1 MTIRQD
7 KSKPIGTNDK
17 SWHRLQITKFVEANP
32 QCKPKDVFAWV
43 SSHDPNPWPSCDRN
57 IIGKIMR
64 RIRNPRKGGLS
75 ISHNILSFTF
85 QTPEHKWNTKKPD
98 EVDGK
103 KWRRIQLTLYLDQFP
118 THKPRNVLKQ
128 LKNHTPNPWPECT
141 RHKLSQQLVA
151 IKQ

>member
-17 SWHRLQITKFVEANP
+17 SLNRLQITKFVEANP

-43 SSHDPNPWPSCDRN
+43 SSHDPNTWPSCDRN

-64 RIRNPRKGGLS
+64 RIRNPRKDGLS

-85 QTPEHKWNTKKPD
+85 QAPEHKWNTKKPD
-98 EVDGK
+98 EVDDK
-103 KWRRIQLTLYLDQFP
+103 KWRGI
-118 THKPRNVLKQ
+118 
-128 LKNHTPNPWPECT
+128 
-141 RHKLSQQLVA
+141 
-151 IKQ
+151 